1 MKLLTV
7 KEACERLRI
16 SRATLYNLV
25 KKGKLTF
32 VKIGGKSLI
41 SDKVIDRLIA
51 QATRT
56 PPKRAASAK
65 EEAWTASWD
74 ALVRRSLVDPASRR
88 AFFAPKFSDF
98 KPVKAKGKPASLI
111 IIEERGER

>member
-25 KKGKLTF
+25 KKGKIAF

-41 SDKVIDRLIA
+41 REEGIDRLIA
-51 QATRT
+51 EGTGARAERNARA
-56 PPKRAASAK
+56 KRGVLAAY
-65 EEAWTASWD
+65 WD
-74 ALVRRSLVDPASRR
+74 ELINRGVADPASRV
-88 AFFAPKFSDF
+88 AFFSPRLSDL
-98 KPVKAKGKPASLI
+98 KPVKTKGKPASQI
-111 IIEERGER
+111 IIDERGER

>member
-25 KKGKLTF
+25 KNGKLGII
-32 VKIGGKSLI
+32 KIGGKSLV
-41 SDKVIDRLIA
+41 SDESIDRLIA
-51 QATRT
+51 EATRIR
-56 PPKRAASAK
+56 PKRAAGGKVVTWVAY
-65 EEAWTASWD
+65 WD
-74 ALVRRSLVDPASRR
+74 ELVRRGLVDPASRR
-88 AFFAPKFSDF
+88 SFFAPKFSDF
-98 KPVKAKGKPASLI
+98 EPVKTKGKPASEI

>member
-7 KEACERLRI
+7 KEACDRLRI

-25 KKGKLTF
+25 NRGELAF

-41 SDKVIDRLIA
+41 SEEGIDRLIA
-51 QATRT
+51 QSTRT
-56 PPKRAASAK
+56 PPKRSASA
-65 EEAWTASWD
+65 EEDAWAVSWD
-74 ALVRRSLVDPASRR
+74 ELVRRGLVDPASRR

-98 KPVKAKGKPASLI
+98 KPVKANGKPASEI

>member
-25 KKGKLTF
+25 KKGKIAF

-41 SDKVIDRLIA
+41 REEDIDRLIA
-51 QATRT
+51 EGTGARAKHNART
-56 PPKRAASAK
+56 KKAGLAVY
-65 EEAWTASWD
+65 WD
-74 ALVRRSLVDPASRR
+74 ELINRGLVDPVSRV
-88 AFFAPKFSDF
+88 AFFSPRLSDI
-98 KPVKAKGKPASLI
+98 KPVKTKGKPASQI
-111 IIEERGER
+111 IIDERGER

>member
-7 KEACERLRI
+7 KEVCERLRI

-25 KKGKLTF
+25 RKGELAF

-41 SDKVIDRLIA
+41 SEDDVDRLIA

-56 PPKRAASAK
+56 PPKRSTTG
-65 EEAWTASWD
+65 EEDAWAISWD
-74 ALVRRSLVDPASRR
+74 ELVRRGLVDPASRR
-88 AFFAPKFSDF
+88 AFIAPKLSDF
-98 KPVKAKGKPASLI
+98 KPVKAKGKPASEI

>member
-25 KKGKLTF
+25 KKGKLSL

-41 SDKVIDRLIA
+41 SEEVIDRLIA
-51 QATRT
+51 QATWT
-56 PPKRAASAK
+56 PPKRAADAGEK
-65 EEAWTASWD
+65 TWAASWD
-74 ALVRRSLVDPASRR
+74 ELIRRGLVDPASRR

-98 KPVKAKGKPASLI
+98 KPVKAKGKPASEI